1 MHAEIGCFRGGK
13 PNEKCPVAIA
23 DLVLLYNAAQ
33 EGLYGPSKNDRSA
46 FDLFALCPGT
56 KSGFVKFCKAH
67 EQRIR
72 TLLHTFRVLRAD
84 AQDEGDTCIH
94 VSGFLAEWSKS
105 KKVLKSLKL
114 DMQFLDHHRTQFLE
128 LHADL
133 SKIEYSPQSEAALT
147 NFKVLL
153 LLEIALL
160 SGNDYDWSSPA
171 VTGEG
176 GGASGAV
183 LTAGSTNDDADDSG
197 DDGEAAAAA
206 DAAGATAAG
215 AAAGAARAARASSAA
230 EGEAA
235 AAADVAGAAAAGAA
249 RAARASSA
257 AAAPAAAA
265 AAAVID
271 IDDFTTWTSDTW
283 ALLDWD
289 SVSFPSDPSVNIAS
303 KRYYLA
309 VAMILWYQAE
319 LREKHKRVWDELNY
333 AWLATFSC
341 ELHPVGMEKWPRTG
355 PFAFDETQCHWLTET
370 LRFLKAGGRSR
381 RVSAAKSAPAIAP
394 ASHSASAVKRKRA
407 SDPVKQNAGKD
418 AKRYHYC
425 YYCSYVYYTGYLYI
439 I

>member
-176 GGASGAV
+176 GGASSAV
-183 LTAGSTNDDADDSG
+183 LPAGSTNDDADDSG
-197 DDGEAAAAA
+197 DDADDSGAAVAAAA
-206 DAAGATAAG
+206 G
-215 AAAGAARAARASSAA
+215 
-230 EGEAA
+230 
-235 AAADVAGAAAAGAA
+235 AAAGAA

-381 RVSAAKSAPAIAP
+381 RASAPKSAIAP

-418 AKRYHYC
+418 AKRYNYC
-425 YYCSYVYYTGYLYI
+425 YYCSYVHYSGYLYI

>member
-33 EGLYGPSKNDRSA
+33 EGLYGPCKNDRSA

-84 AQDEGDTCIH
+84 ATDEGDTCIN

-176 GGASGAV
+176 
-183 LTAGSTNDDADDSG
+183 
-197 DDGEAAAAA
+197 
-206 DAAGATAAG
+206 
-215 AAAGAARAARASSAA
+215 SS
-230 EGEAA
+230 
-235 AAADVAGAAAAGAA
+235 
-249 RAARASSA
+249 
-257 AAAPAAAA
+257 
-265 AAAVID
+265 I
-271 IDDFTTWTSDTW
+271 TH
-283 ALLDWD
+283 L
-289 SVSFPSDPSVNIAS
+289 
-303 KRYYLA
+303 
-309 VAMILWYQAE
+309 
-319 LREKHKRVWDELNY
+319 
-333 AWLATFSC
+333 
-341 ELHPVGMEKWPRTG
+341 
-355 PFAFDETQCHWLTET
+355 
-370 LRFLKAGGRSR
+370 SR
-381 RVSAAKSAPAIAP
+381 SAPLVLEWQGTSSRP
-394 ASHSASAVKRKRA
+394 CVT
-407 SDPVKQNAGKD
+407 DCTV
-418 AKRYHYC
+418 
-425 YYCSYVYYTGYLYI
+425 
-439 I
+439 